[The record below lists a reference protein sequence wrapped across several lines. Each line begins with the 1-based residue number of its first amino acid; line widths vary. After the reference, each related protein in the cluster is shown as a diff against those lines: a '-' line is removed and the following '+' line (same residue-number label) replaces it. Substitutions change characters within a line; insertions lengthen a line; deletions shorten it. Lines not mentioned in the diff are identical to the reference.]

1 MKRPASRPWPVAI
14 LVAATVSSIAGVR
27 AFSGT
32 DAPARSDQYQNIQ
45 AISRA
50 VFADGRLWM
59 MSDDGSLS
67 SLGPAELKP
76 ERVKTEGKAI
86 EICKSEGH
94 LVAII
99 QADSSHWS
107 INRRSSDGWDIGPKI
122 AVDNESLAALGC
134 AEAGPAVAI
143 VTNRRV
149 VEIDGASVRAVKL
162 SEELK
167 PPFAIGTALINGN
180 TIWVGFNAGEWGGG
194 LRRISRGEGKIETVE
209 KNQSGELC
217 GGPLNNDCDPVN
229 GIVASPSDPSCVL
242 AAVGLVH
249 MMSHGR
255 IVEVCDKTVRR
266 LYFKPYDPQP
276 PSGRLDEGEP
286 ASTIAFFGL
295 TRAGGTVWALGIDG
309 LYRFDGSSSPKF
321 HPLPKFEDRG
331 GYRVSFDVP
340 GVVLL
345 MTDVNQRRSVSGAV
359 PIMAAR

>member
-1 MKRPASRPWPVAI
+1 M
-14 LVAATVSSIAGVR
+14 LVAATLSGAAGVW

-32 DAPARSDQYQNIQ
+32 DAPAKTDQYQMR

-59 MSDDGSLS
+59 MSDDGSLL
-67 SLGPAELKP
+67 SLAPRELKP
-76 ERVKTEGKAI
+76 ERVKIEGRAI

-99 QADSSHWS
+99 QTDNGHWS
-107 INRRSSDGWDIGPKI
+107 INRRSSAGWDVGRTI
-122 AVDNESLAALGC
+122 AIDNESLAALGC
-134 AEAGPAVAI
+134 AEEGAALAI
-143 VTNRRV
+143 VTNRRL
-149 VEIDGASVRAVKL
+149 VEVEGAVVRAVKL

-180 TIWVGFNAGEWGGG
+180 TIWVGFNVGEWGGG
-194 LRRISRGEGKIETVE
+194 LRRITRGEGKIAVVE

-217 GGPLNNDCDPVN
+217 GGPLNTACDPVN
-229 GIVASPSDPSCVL
+229 GVVASPSNPSCVV

-255 IVEVCDKTVRR
+255 LVEVCDQTVRR
-266 LYFKPYDPQP
+266 LYFKPDDPQP
-276 PSGRLDEGEP
+276 PHGKLDEGEP

-295 TRAGGTVWALGIDG
+295 TRFGDTVWALGTDG

-321 HPLPKFEDRG
+321 HRLPKFENRG
-331 GYRVSFDVP
+331 GYQVSFDVP

-345 MTDVNQRRSVSGAV
+345 MTDVNQRRSLSGAV